1 MEKEIVLRIYFII
14 IVTVVLGVLL
24 LNIKSHIGQP
34 AFEKDILA
42 NDFGMLQSS
51 AMVVNDS
58 LEIETNLHSYS
69 GKYGFKEKQGCE
81 IQFFD
86 KVPGKDNRIYYC
98 FDDLTK
104 ERDLL
109 TAEFYDVE
117 KITLEI
123 KDNII
128 AFTGFPKTQ

>member
-1 MEKEIVLRIYFII
+1 MEQETILRMYFII

-42 NDFGMLQSS
+42 RDFGMLQSS

-69 GKYGFKEKQGCE
+69 GKYGFKEKPACE

-86 KVPGKDNRIYYC
+86 EIPDKSNKVYFC

-104 ERDLL
+104 ERDIL

-123 KDNII
+123 KDNIL
-128 AFTGFPKTQ
+128 AFTGFPKP